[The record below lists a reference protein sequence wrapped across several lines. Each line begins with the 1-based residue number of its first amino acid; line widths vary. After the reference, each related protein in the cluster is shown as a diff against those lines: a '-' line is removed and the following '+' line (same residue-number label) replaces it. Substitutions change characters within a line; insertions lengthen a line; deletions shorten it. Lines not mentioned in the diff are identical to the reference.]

1 MCIIQLIIFIDE
13 EGRYV
18 YIGGIGGR
26 GKKKYFIPRKYLWI
40 HFANS
45 SFNCQNMRFGTSLR
59 VRCLFPEC
67 EMQYTSGNFLN
78 NEMSDNVNVGMWKRT
93 TTY

>member
-1 MCIIQLIIFIDE
+1 MKKV
-13 EGRYV
+13 GM
-18 YIGGIGGR
+18 YIGSIGGW

-59 VRCLFPEC
+59 VKYLFLVC
-67 EMQYTSGNFLN
+67 EMQYTLGDFLN
-78 NEMSDNVNVGMWKRT
+78 NEMSGKV
-93 TTY
+93 